1 MLLDSR
7 TKLGVYTPVK
17 KLGEGLFGVS
27 HLVRQQRQRQKKV
40 LKLLHPLDGDPAEV
54 SDERL
59 RRLEADLAR
68 YDLQHPNLALPSHA
82 GRVTLENRHATGV
95 LYTVSDYVEGPDLYR
110 FTARAAWSTILEVV
124 VSLLRGLEA
133 LHCRGLLHGHL
144 VTSNVIVSGQGPRKS
159 ARLLDP
165 GYAEEIFASR
175 RLGHHASWAPEVL
188 RGEPHDRRADLYDLG
203 CLLFEC
209 ATRARVFGA
218 EDYEALREAHLTQEP
233 PKVRQLKRSVPVA
246 VEAMIDALLRKDP
259 RERPA
264 SANAV
269 IRELNKTASKR
280 FSLEAREVR
289 LAQPLV
295 PPQVR
300 SEEAAQIAQWI
311 GATCAEQRGERVEA
325 AWVVIAP
332 SGQGRTHLL
341 RDVQARCPVRWVAP
355 RAPTLEG
362 LLAALC
368 ERGVPAVVQGQAPF
382 LGRHL
387 PAEVRAEGPPPA
399 PVLDPTA
406 ERQRVVEA
414 ASRVLLDVARREP
427 MVVVLDSGRFA
438 DPLLLDT
445 LRLAALDLHQA
456 RAAKPE
462 PEDALDEPAPDGSA
476 ETYFDSPLGMLLSV
490 STDEL
495 HGQPGGAA
503 AMRRLLGT
511 AGVRRLDLP
520 GLSSDALER
529 IVAGALGRVPDEVAE
544 LSQRLARVARRPGHA
559 LEVLGELSDRDLV
572 PPPDGAWTLG
582 EEALELVERA
592 TEWSETV
599 GRRLTTLGLRE
610 PLAPSAL
617 RLIALLGCEGRETP
631 LSLLVR
637 ALQTDAENVLGML
650 RELERRRW
658 IEPIRPD
665 RGLCCGL
672 SLSDAILESVP
683 AADLPALHAQLGR
696 AAASLAEARGGE
708 QGAWGTLAALHL
720 LQSANPEQAVPH
732 ALRAARDAIRRSNPE
747 LALRLLERGVDWSQ
761 IDGND
766 ALPVPGVDALH
777 PEVAWH
783 QLHAEASLARSRPAA
798 AASAAGKALQ
808 AARRHRLP
816 RDVAASLLLLAE
828 AQARQGDAQ
837 AARTTA
843 TEAGEV
849 AQGTGWRR
857 GCAEA
862 LRLRAQ
868 AEARLGDRGQAE
880 ASLEEARTL
889 FSELGDHAAQADAL
903 RWRARLRLSAGD
915 TSGALSLAEQAL
927 DLDEDGDCLSRL
939 ATTLRLKTRVLRE
952 QGELEKAQ
960 QLTRRSIRSA
970 EDALDLSEVARGL
983 VAGADLLS
991 VAGDVR
997 AGRAKLQS
1005 ALAVWERVGNEAGV
1019 AETQVRLGRAYLTTG
1034 ELRAAE
1040 EQLAQASQGF
1050 KPMADRSRTA
1060 EVNASLAWTWLLR
1073 GDLAQAR
1080 EHVDRALEDAQ
1091 SAGTPGPR
1099 LEAQRVQAEL
1109 YLAQGDLA
1117 GALELARRTAEEATR
1132 AALGRTEG
1140 RARLVIGAVL
1150 LAQGN
1155 SVEAERELREAF
1167 DLAEECGEGSLA
1179 ARARLGIARV
1189 HLLRGEPSGTLGEV
1203 EKARDVAQSHEDAAL
1218 EVQSLLALA
1227 RLHLFLGQ
1235 SKRAANLAEMARD
1248 RSSELDM
1255 RLYHPEATL
1264 LRGAA
1269 LLQRVLSGDD
1279 DQLLQTAEGLLD
1291 EAEREAT
1298 ARRGLQAEINVVR
1311 ARLELARGSVG
1322 AARERAESALEASRI
1337 TDDRLTGIR
1346 AELALSRVRRSQGR
1360 LEEAKTAADHALAG
1374 AEAARDSEAR
1384 ARALAERGATYVAM
1398 KALALAGHDLRDA
1411 ASEIRGVWASLPEDL
1426 REDYQSRPLV
1436 KEVSRTAAELAELL
1450 ERNMPAESEASAP
1463 AAPPLP
1469 PTATPST
1476 PDVTPDAQAGQG
1488 VQLES
1493 LRDPL
1498 TNLFNHTFFTAQ
1510 LETEIKRAMRHSRP
1524 LALLKVNV
1532 DRFKLVRELYGAKT
1546 GKRVIQEVAQLL
1558 LRHVRDVD
1566 IVARY
1571 FGDEFEILLP
1581 DTEQRGALLT
1591 AERIREAVEGFRFE
1605 HDQERV
1611 ELTLSMGVAV
1621 FPHDAKD
1628 RDSIICRA
1636 DEALYHARSRGS
1648 NSVFSFGAND
1658 EDVLGESNAELRE
1671 LDQLM
1676 LTREGRTI
1684 LSMVQRLVNQ
1694 ELDID
1699 HVIELVTGMVV
1710 EATRGERGFIML
1722 KGGQDGE
1729 FRFRHGR
1736 NIDDKVIN
1744 SPELKISNGIAKE
1757 VAETGRAIHVSEALE
1772 DGRFKDFKSVM
1783 DLNLRSILCAPIKQ
1797 DDEVLGVIYVDHNQ
1811 VARNFTQEDL
1821 NFLEAIA
1828 DRVAI
1833 PLHNS
1838 KKLRETEDRLAMA
1851 EARLRSQSAQLQTKY
1866 AYDTIVGR
1874 SEEMQRVFK
1883 LLDRIVETT
1892 HSVVIHGESGTGKE
1906 LIARAIHYNGPRKN
1920 KPFVAENCAAL
1931 SETLLEAELFGHVK
1945 GAFTGADRDSKGLFE
1960 LANGGTLFLD
1970 EIGDMS
1976 ERMQKKLLR
1985 VLQEG
1990 EVRPVGGKRVFH
2002 VDVRIISASNKDLKK
2017 LVQERKFR
2025 EDLYYRLNVITV
2037 NLPPLRER
2045 NEDVVLLV
2053 EHFLAQHA
2061 EAGSPRR
2068 LDRETM
2074 QFLISYEWPGN
2085 VRELENEVNR
2095 LVAMSDDVASP
2106 DLLSP
2111 KIREG
2116 SKTVTKETEG
2126 LTRYIGRPLKDA
2138 EYEFMRELITHTL
2151 DQTNWH
2157 RTKAAKLLK
2166 VPTSTLFN
2174 KMKKYG
2180 IG

>member
-1 MLLDSR
+1 
-7 TKLGVYTPVK
+7 
-17 KLGEGLFGVS
+17 
-27 HLVRQQRQRQKKV
+27 
-40 LKLLHPLDGDPAEV
+40 
-54 SDERL
+54 
-59 RRLEADLAR
+59 
-68 YDLQHPNLALPSHA
+68 
-82 GRVTLENRHATGV
+82 
-95 LYTVSDYVEGPDLYR
+95 
-110 FTARAAWSTILEVV
+110 
-124 VSLLRGLEA
+124 
-133 LHCRGLLHGHL
+133 
-144 VTSNVIVSGQGPRKS
+144 
-159 ARLLDP
+159 
-165 GYAEEIFASR
+165 
-175 RLGHHASWAPEVL
+175 
-188 RGEPHDRRADLYDLG
+188 
-203 CLLFEC
+203 
-209 ATRARVFGA
+209 
-218 EDYEALREAHLTQEP
+218 
-233 PKVRQLKRSVPVA
+233 
-246 VEAMIDALLRKDP
+246 
-259 RERPA
+259 
-264 SANAV
+264 
-269 IRELNKTASKR
+269 
-280 FSLEAREVR
+280 
-289 LAQPLV
+289 
-295 PPQVR
+295 
-300 SEEAAQIAQWI
+300 
-311 GATCAEQRGERVEA
+311 
-325 AWVVIAP
+325 
-332 SGQGRTHLL
+332 
-341 RDVQARCPVRWVAP
+341 
-355 RAPTLEG
+355 
-362 LLAALC
+362 
-368 ERGVPAVVQGQAPF
+368 
-382 LGRHL
+382 
-387 PAEVRAEGPPPA
+387 
-399 PVLDPTA
+399 
-406 ERQRVVEA
+406 
-414 ASRVLLDVARREP
+414 
-427 MVVVLDSGRFA
+427 
-438 DPLLLDT
+438 
-445 LRLAALDLHQA
+445 
-456 RAAKPE
+456 
-462 PEDALDEPAPDGSA
+462 
-476 ETYFDSPLGMLLSV
+476 
-490 STDEL
+490 
-495 HGQPGGAA
+495 
-503 AMRRLLGT
+503 
-511 AGVRRLDLP
+511 
-520 GLSSDALER
+520 
-529 IVAGALGRVPDEVAE
+529 
-544 LSQRLARVARRPGHA
+544 
-559 LEVLGELSDRDLV
+559 
-572 PPPDGAWTLG
+572 
-582 EEALELVERA
+582 
-592 TEWSETV
+592 
-599 GRRLTTLGLRE
+599 
-610 PLAPSAL
+610 
-617 RLIALLGCEGRETP
+617 
-631 LSLLVR
+631 
-637 ALQTDAENVLGML
+637 
-650 RELERRRW
+650 
-658 IEPIRPD
+658 
-665 RGLCCGL
+665 
-672 SLSDAILESVP
+672 
-683 AADLPALHAQLGR
+683 
-696 AAASLAEARGGE
+696 
-708 QGAWGTLAALHL
+708 
-720 LQSANPEQAVPH
+720 
-732 ALRAARDAIRRSNPE
+732 
-747 LALRLLERGVDWSQ
+747 
-761 IDGND
+761 
-766 ALPVPGVDALH
+766 
-777 PEVAWH
+777 
-783 QLHAEASLARSRPAA
+783 
-798 AASAAGKALQ
+798 
-808 AARRHRLP
+808 
-816 RDVAASLLLLAE
+816 
-828 AQARQGDAQ
+828 
-837 AARTTA
+837 
-843 TEAGEV
+843 
-849 AQGTGWRR
+849 
-857 GCAEA
+857 
-862 LRLRAQ
+862 
-868 AEARLGDRGQAE
+868 
-880 ASLEEARTL
+880 EARTL
-889 FSELGDHAAQADAL
+889 FGELGDQAAQADAL

-915 TSGALSLAEQAL
+915 APGALSLAEQAL

-939 ATTLRLKTRVLRE
+939 AMTLRLKTRVLRE
-952 QGELEKAQ
+952 QGELQKAQ
-960 QLTRRSIRSA
+960 QLTRRSIRAA
-970 EDALDLSEVARGL
+970 EDALDLSQVARGL
-983 VAGADLLS
+983 VARADLLS

-997 AGRAKLQS
+997 AGRAQLEA

-1019 AETQVRLGRAYLTTG
+1019 AETRVRLGRAYLTTG

-1040 EQLAQASQGF
+1040 EQLAQAGQGF

-1060 EVNASLAWTWLLR
+1060 DVNASLAWTWLLR
-1073 GDLAQAR
+1073 GDLSQAR
-1080 EHVDRALEDAQ
+1080 DHVDRALEDAQ

-1117 GALELARRTAEEATR
+1117 GALELARRTADEATR
-1132 AALGRTEG
+1132 AALGRVEG
-1140 RARLVIGAVL
+1140 LARIVIGTVL

-1189 HLLRGEPSGTLGEV
+1189 HLLRGEPAGTLGEV
-1203 EKARDVAQSHEDAAL
+1203 EKARDVAQSHQDAAL
-1218 EVQSLLALA
+1218 EVQSLLALS
-1227 RLHLFLGQ
+1227 RMHLFLGQ
-1235 SKRAANLAEMARD
+1235 AKRAGTLAEMARD
-1248 RSSELDM
+1248 RSAELE
-1255 RLYHPEATL
+1255 LHLFSPEANL

-1269 LLQRVLSGDD
+1269 ILQRVEAGDD
-1279 DQLLQTAEGLLD
+1279 QALLQTAEALLE
-1291 EAEREAT
+1291 EAERESS
-1298 ARRGLQAEINVVR
+1298 ARRGLQADIDVVR
-1311 ARLELARGSVG
+1311 ARLELARNAVG

-1337 TDDRLTGIR
+1337 TDDRSTGIR
-1346 AELALSRVRRSQGR
+1346 AELALARVRRTQGR
-1360 LEEAKTAADHALAG
+1360 LEEAKTAADHALTE

-1384 ARALAERGATYVAM
+1384 AWALVERGATYLAL
-1398 KALALAGHDLRDA
+1398 KAPALAGHDLREA
-1411 ASEIRGVWASLPEDL
+1411 ASEVRGVWASLPEDL

-1436 KEVSRTAAELAELL
+1436 RQISQTAAELAELL
-1450 ERNMPAESEASAP
+1450 ERTMPAESPAPSPAEEALSAP
-1463 AAPPLP
+1463 MAEVAAP
-1469 PTATPST
+1469 ADGSG
-1476 PDVTPDAQAGQG
+1476 VQGQGG

-1510 LETEIKRAMRHSRP
+1510 LETEIKRALRHSRP

-1546 GKRVIQEVAQLL
+1546 GKRVIREVAQLL

-1571 FGDEFEILLP
+1571 FGDEFEVLLP
-1581 DTEQRGALLT
+1581 DTDQRGALLT
-1591 AERIREAVEGFRFE
+1591 AERIREAAESFRFE

-1628 RDSIICRA
+1628 RDAIICRA

-1648 NSVFSFGAND
+1648 NSVFSFGAS
-1658 EDVLGESNAELRE
+1658 EEVLGEGNAELRE

-1722 KGGQDGE
+1722 KGGQDGQ

-1744 SPELKISNGIAKE
+1744 SPELKISNGIARE

-1783 DLNLRSILCAPIKQ
+1783 DLNLRSILCAPIKHG
-1797 DDEVLGVIYVDHNQ
+1797 DDVLGVIYVDHNQ
-1811 VARNFTQEDL
+1811 VARNFSQEDL

-2045 NEDVVLLV
+2045 SEDVVLLV
-2053 EHFLAQHA
+2053 EHFLAQHE

-2074 QFLISYEWPGN
+2074 QHMLSYDWPGN

-2095 LVAMSDDVASP
+2095 LVAMSDDLATP

-2116 SKTVTKETEG
+2116 SKTVAKESDG
-2126 LTRYIGRPLKDA
+2126 LNRYLGRALKDA
-2138 EYEFMRELITHTL
+2138 EHEFMRELITHTL

-2157 RTKAAKLLK
+2157 RTKAAKMLK